1 MKIIVLG
8 AGVTG
13 LSIGRLLD
21 RDHEVTI
28 LEQNSRIGGIAK
40 TRQVDGITYHP
51 IGGHCFNSKY
61 PEIMSFVFSILPEKK
76 WHKVS
81 RLSKI
86 NLGSYEVDYPIE
98 FSIQQIYRH
107 DKELAYEII
116 QDFLNVQDDGKYNNL
131 EMWFR
136 KKFGNRLCDLYFIP
150 YNTKIWGRKPSEM
163 SHDWVEDKLPIP
175 NKQAFMD
182 GLIAPV
188 KDTMPH
194 SWFYYPNTNDQG
206 TMLEA
211 LADGLHI
218 ETNTAVTQI
227 AKQNDTWLVNGKYRA
242 DMVIS
247 TIPLNILPSLIA
259 GVPDLIVKSAR
270 KLKYNK
276 VSNVLWESRPTTKTW
291 SYQPL
296 TETIFHRYIHIGSF
310 FHPVKSYT
318 ITEAIGERSYE
329 EMVACGK
336 KDPFLIK
343 PLDHNVSDHAY
354 VVFDENRDAAVQHI
368 QSYLKQIGLVSI
380 GRFGQW
386 EYFNMDVCMKQ
397 SHDLYC
403 QITKKQ

>member
-296 TETIFHRYIHIGSF
+296 TETIFHRYIHIGKF
-310 FHPVKSYT
+310 FSSGQELYNH
-318 ITEAIGERSYE
+318 RS
-329 EMVACGK
+329 
-336 KDPFLIK
+336 
-343 PLDHNVSDHAY
+343 H
-354 VVFDENRDAAVQHI
+354 R
-368 QSYLKQIGLVSI
+368 
-380 GRFGQW
+380 
-386 EYFNMDVCMKQ
+386 
-397 SHDLYC
+397 
-403 QITKKQ
+403 